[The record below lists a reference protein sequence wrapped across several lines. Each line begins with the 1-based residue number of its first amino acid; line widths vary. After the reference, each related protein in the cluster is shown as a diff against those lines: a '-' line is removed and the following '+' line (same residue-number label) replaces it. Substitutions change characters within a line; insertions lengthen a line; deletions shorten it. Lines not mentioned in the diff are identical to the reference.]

1 MHLILTGATGLVGSS
16 VLEAMIKAQD
26 VTKISVLSRRPI
38 PLAEDAK
45 SPKVNVIIHRDFEQY
60 GVDLLRQLGD
70 AQGCVWAL
78 GVSQTKVDKDAY
90 VKITQDYALAA
101 AASFASLGQ
110 PQQQQQRRPFRFVYV
125 SGEGA
130 TQTPGHFSAI
140 FARVKG
146 ETEQRLVDLAGASQG
161 ALQADSV
168 RPAFV
173 DAAQHEAIRPYIPD
187 PGLLARAAAT
197 VLGPV
202 VRAALPGSHSP
213 TPMLGSF
220 LTQMALGTKDDA
232 GLQASG
238 AFRLGPSWIVPNVAI
253 RKSMGL
259 NA

>member
-60 GVDLLRQLGD
+60 DADLLRQLGD

-78 GVSQTKVDKDAY
+78 GISQTKVDKDAY

-110 PQQQQQRRPFRFVYV
+110 PQQQQPFRFVYV

-130 TQTPGHFSAI
+130 TQAPGRFSAI

-146 ETEQRLVDLAGASQG
+146 ETEQRLADLAGASRG

-173 DAAQHEAIRPYIPD
+173 DAAQHEAIRPYVPD

-197 VLGPV
+197 LLGPV

-220 LTQMALGTKDDA
+220 LTQMASGAKDDA